1 MCRTAVFFGDELAR
15 YAFGN
20 FHPWHSDRIFAFWS
34 KFQNDN
40 LDNSIQIV
48 IKDPVLADEESILT
62 FHGSDYVDFVK
73 MSSKIGSGFLDMG
86 DTPAFQ
92 GIFEAS
98 SVIVG
103 TTLESLNLLMKE
115 PLEVQHV
122 FNPIGGLHHAR
133 RDSAAGFCVFN
144 DIGVAIVIA
153 RKRYGLNRIAYIDI
167 DAHHGDG
174 IYYEFEN
181 DPLLFMAD
189 IHEDGRFLYPGTGSE
204 LETGIGEAQG
214 TKLNIPLAPNST
226 DQDFILAFNKIEKFI
241 DDTAKPELIIL
252 QCGADSLSGDPL
264 THLKYTPK
272 AHRYATDKIHKL
284 AHKHCMGRL
293 IALGGGGYNRENIA
307 SAWTEVV
314 KSLVSKPCNYT

>member
-34 KFQNDN
+34 KFQNAN

-264 THLKYTPK
+264 THLKCTPK
-272 AHRYATDKIHKL
+272 AHRYATDIIHKL

>member
-1 MCRTAVFFGDELAR
+1 MCRTAVFFGHELAR
-15 YAFGN
+15 YGFGN

-34 KFQNDN
+34 KFQNDR
-40 LDNSIQIV
+40 LDDSIHVV
-48 IKDPVLADEESILT
+48 IQDPVSADEESILT
-62 FHGSDYVDFVK
+62 FHEREYVDFVK
-73 MSSKIGSGFLDMG
+73 MSSNTGRGFLDTG

-98 SVIVG
+98 SLIVG
-103 TTLESLNLLMKE
+103 TTLECLNLLMKR

-144 DIGVAIVIA
+144 DIGIAILIA
-153 RKRYGLNRIAYIDI
+153 RKRYGIKRIAYVDI

-174 IYYEFEN
+174 IYYEFEK

-189 IHEDGRFLYPGTGSE
+189 VHEDGRFLYPGTGSE
-204 LETGIGEAQG
+204 LETGIGEAEG

-226 DQDFILAFNKIEKFI
+226 DTDFVLAFNRIEKFI
-241 DDTAKPELIIL
+241 DDVAKPELIIL
-252 QCGADSLSGDPL
+252 QCGADSLDGDPIA
-264 THLKYTPK
+264 HLKYTSK
-272 AHRYATDKIHKL
+272 AHRYATDIIHRL
-284 AHKHCMGRL
+284 AHKHSMGRL
-293 IALGGGGYNRENIA
+293 IALGGGGYNPANIA

-314 KSLVSKPCNYT
+314 KSLLAKPHSV

>member
-1 MCRTAVFFGDELAR
+1 MCRTAVFYGDALAR
-15 YAFGN
+15 YGFEN
-20 FHPWHSDRIFAFWS
+20 PHPWRSDRIFAFWS
-34 KFQNDN
+34 KFQNEN
-40 LDNSIQIV
+40 LDKSSQIV
-48 IKDPVLADEESILT
+48 IKDPVSADEESILT
-62 FHGSDYVDFVK
+62 FHERDYVDLVK
-73 MSSKIGSGFLDMG
+73 KSSKTGSGFLDMG

-98 SVIVG
+98 SFVVG
-103 TTLESLNLLMKE
+103 TTLECLNLLMKK
-115 PLEVQHV
+115 PHEVQHV

-144 DIGVAIVIA
+144 DIGVAILIA
-153 RKRYGLNRIAYIDI
+153 RKRYGLKRIAYIDI

-204 LETGIGEAQG
+204 LETGIGEAEG
-214 TKLNIPLAPNST
+214 TKLNIPLAPNSI
-226 DQDFILAFNKIEKFI
+226 DKDFIIAFNKIENFI
-241 DDTAKPELIIL
+241 NNVAKPELIIL
-252 QCGADSLSGDPL
+252 QCGADSLNGDPL
-264 THLKYTPK
+264 THLKYTPN
-272 AHRYATDKIHKL
+272 AHRYATDLIHRL

-293 IALGGGGYNRENIA
+293 IALGGGGYNRANIA

-314 KSLVSKPCNYT
+314 KSLIAEPQHG